1 MDPFSCGAT
10 VGPAKSADRPPI
22 VNATGNLYHP
32 NMPPII
38 ACHTNSYGHLG
49 GPAAIES
56 IRAAGLDYVE
66 IPIRTAGF
74 RSRRNDPPLVTTEST
89 SSELSA
95 VQRLLERCGV
105 TVSSCTCIA
114 ENPADP
120 ANVPVM
126 LRKLDLASHFGVRSV
141 VADAGAAHSDDERAT
156 LYTNLCKIGDHA
168 EKLGITVCFETHRGL
183 CVNHREMLRT
193 MADLAHPHL
202 RLNFDT
208 GNILYYNDNIQGE
221 VALAKCCHLVKHVHL
236 KDTPG
241 NFGEWNF
248 PALGRGGAVNFLR
261 VYQIM
266 RDCGF
271 KGPYTIE
278 IEGVGDEGDLT
289 LAEYHQRVVE
299 SVKCLRTLGYF
310 EG

>member
-1 MDPFSCGAT
+1 M
-10 VGPAKSADRPPI
+10 PA
-22 VNATGNLYHP
+22 L
-32 NMPPII
+32 I

-49 GPAAIES
+49 GTAAIENVRS
-56 IRAAGLDYVE
+56 AGLESVE

-74 RSRRNDPPLVTTEST
+74 QSRRNDPPLVTTES
-89 SSELSA
+89 SLGELA
-95 VQRLLERCGV
+95 ALERLLERNSVSV
-105 TVSSCTCIA
+105 TSFTCIA
-114 ENPADP
+114 GNPADP
-120 ANVPVM
+120 VNLAVM
-126 LRKLDLASHFGVRSV
+126 QRKLDLASHFGVKFV
-141 VADAGAAHSDDERAT
+141 VADAGAANNDGEREAVYASLRT
-156 LYTNLCKIGDHA
+156 IGDHA
-168 EKLGITVCFETHRGL
+168 GRLGITVCFETHRGL

-208 GNILYYNDNIQGE
+208 ANILYYNDNVHGE

-248 PALGRGGAVNFLR
+248 PALGRGGGVNFLR

-271 KGPYTIE
+271 KGPYSIE
-278 IEGVGDEGDLT
+278 IEGVGEEGDLT
-289 LAEYHQRVVE
+289 LAEYHERVVE
-299 SVKCLRTLGYF
+299 SVAFLRSLGF
-310 EG
+310 FDGS